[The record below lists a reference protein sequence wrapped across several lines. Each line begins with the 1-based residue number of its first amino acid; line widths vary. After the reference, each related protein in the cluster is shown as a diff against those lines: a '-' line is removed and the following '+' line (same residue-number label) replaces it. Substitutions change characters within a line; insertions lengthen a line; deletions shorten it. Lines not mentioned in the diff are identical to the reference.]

1 MPISSETR
9 VYVVFDRATGE
20 VVHVHETVV
29 FPNTPQGRESP
40 DARAL
45 RLAGATG
52 SENLDVVEVDPGPDR
67 RARADDVQGGGS
79 RRPSGG
85 DADTARFP
93 AGSPRSLS
101 DRTPKADLALHHV
114 RRNTNALR
122 NVDRAHETCLLA
134 NPHNIKTTGAGRL

>member
-52 SENLDVVEVDPGPDR
+52 SENLDVVEVDPARTVEHELTTSKGEAPAGR
-67 RARADDVQGGGS
+67 RAEMQIRL
-79 RRPSGG
+79 
-85 DADTARFP
+85 
-93 AGSPRSLS
+93 GSPRVAP
-101 DRTPKADLALHHV
+101 DR
-114 RRNTNALR
+114 
-122 NVDRAHETCLLA
+122 
-134 NPHNIKTTGAGRL
+134 

>member
-52 SENLDVVEVDPGPDR
+52 SENLDVVEVDPAEIRVRHRIRIDP
-67 RARADDVQGGGS
+67 V
-79 RRPSGG
+79 
-85 DADTARFP
+85 TH
-93 AGSPRSLS
+93 
-101 DRTPKADLALHHV
+101 KVHHV
-114 RRNTNALR
+114 PSDPRR
-122 NVDRAHETCLLA
+122 
-134 NPHNIKTTGAGRL
+134 